1 MHLKPLLLILTLSVL
16 FGCVEKNQDQT
27 SSDEFM
33 KLWYDEPALIWEEA
47 LPVGNGRLGAMVYGD
62 PHHESIQLNEETVWA
77 GEPGN
82 NIMADIKEHVPEIR
96 RLIFEGKHTQAQQLA
111 STYLPW
117 DTDLNTNYGMSYQTV
132 GNLQLSFF
140 DTSEAVNY
148 YRDLN
153 IANAVANVEYEQ
165 NGVRFSR
172 EVLSS
177 FEDDVIAI
185 KMTAGQPGALSFELG
200 INSPH
205 EKQTLSVSDNE
216 LHFSGT
222 SSDMENKTGKVNFHS
237 IIKPKVE
244 GGELISTDSS
254 LVIRDAD
261 EVTIFVSIGT
271 NFKHY
276 DDISGNAE
284 QVAENILD
292 ETWDKDYASIKQEHF
307 AAYKKYYDR
316 VQLDLGITESAQKT
330 TDVRLDEFKG
340 GNDPQLAALYFQ
352 FGRYL
357 LISSSQPGTQP
368 ANLQG
373 IWNKDLY
380 PAWDSKYTININA
393 EMNYWPAE
401 VTNLSEMHEPLF
413 DLIEDI
419 SETGK
424 ETAREIYDAR
434 GWVAHH
440 NTDIW
445 RITGVVDGA
454 FFGLWPSGGAWLT
467 QHLWYHYMYTRDQ
480 QFLEEVYPILKGA
493 SLFYKDILIEEPE
506 HGWLVICPSKSP
518 ENAHREGTTIACGTT
533 MDNQLVYDVFSNVM
547 KASEILGKD
556 EVYADS
562 LAELRTQLA
571 PMQIG
576 SWGQLQEWMYDWDRP
591 DDIHRHVS
599 HLYGVMPSNHISPFR
614 TPELFSAAKTSL
626 NARGDES
633 TGWSMGWK
641 INLWA
646 RFLDGNRAY
655 KLIQDQLSPS
665 IQPDGSQVGGT
676 YPNLFDAHPPFQI
689 DGNFGYTSGVAEM
702 LVQSHDGAVYL
713 LPALPDAWKTG
724 SVKGL
729 KARGGFEVDLSWENG
744 SLNRAEIWSELGGNL
759 RIRSHLP
766 LDAEGMSEAE
776 GENGN
781 PFFATPD
788 IKTPL
793 IHTKDSVEAPSL
805 PKIYEYDISTQKG
818 QTVVVHP
825 E

>member
-1 MHLKPLLLILTLSVL
+1 MHIRPILFILGLSAL
-16 FGCVEKNQDQT
+16 FGCVEKDQQQT
-27 SSDEFM
+27 SLDEFM
-33 KLWYDEPALIWEEA
+33 KLWYDEPAVIWEEA

-62 PHHESIQLNEETVWA
+62 PHLETIQLNEETVWA

-82 NIMADIKEHVPEIR
+82 NIMADIKEYFPEIR

-111 STYLPW
+111 SAYLPW
-117 DTDLNTNYGMSYQTV
+117 DTDLDANYGMSYQTV
-132 GNLQLSFF
+132 GNLEISFF
-140 DTSEAVNY
+140 DTSEVVNY
-148 YRDLN
+148 YRDLD
-153 IANAVANVEYEQ
+153 IANAVASVEYQQ
-165 NGVRFSR
+165 NGVRYNR
-172 EVLSS
+172 EIISS

-185 KMTAGQPGALSFELG
+185 EMTADQPGALSFELG
-200 INSPH
+200 MNSPH
-205 EKQTLSVSDNE
+205 EKQNLSVDENT

-222 SSDMENKTGKVNFHS
+222 SSDMENKTGKVQFS
-237 IIKPKVE
+237 TLIKPKLE
-244 GGELISTDSS
+244 GGELTSTDSS
-254 LVIRDAD
+254 LVIRNAD
-261 EVTIFVSIGT
+261 QVTIYVSIGT

-276 DDISGNAE
+276 DDISGDAE
-284 QVAENILD
+284 QVAATFLNEA
-292 ETWDKDYASIKQEHF
+292 WDKDYDSIKKAHIE
-307 AAYKKYYDR
+307 AYRKYYDR
-316 VQLDLGITESAQKT
+316 VQLDLGVTESTQKT
-330 TDVRLDEFKG
+330 TDVRLEEFKG

-373 IWNKDLY
+373 IWNKDLF

-413 DLIEDI
+413 DLIKDI
-419 SETGK
+419 SETG
-424 ETAREIYDAR
+424 EEPAREIYGAR

-454 FFGLWPSGGAWLT
+454 FYGLWPSGGAWLT
-467 QHLWYHYMYTRDQ
+467 QHLWYHYVYTGDQ
-480 QFLEEVYPILKGA
+480 EFLEEVYPILKGA
-493 SLFYKDILIEEPE
+493 SLFYKDILMEEPG

-533 MDNQLVYDVFSNVM
+533 MDNQLVFDVFSNVM

-556 EVYADS
+556 EMYADS
-562 LAELRTQLA
+562 LAELRSQLA

-599 HLYGVMPSNHISPFR
+599 HLYGVMPSNHISANR

-702 LVQSHDGAVYL
+702 LMQSHDGAVHL
-713 LPALPDAWKTG
+713 LPALPDVWETG

-744 SLNRAEIWSELGGNL
+744 VLTRAEIRSELGGNL
-759 RIRSHLP
+759 RIRSHVP
-766 LDAEGMSEAE
+766 LEGDRITEAE
-776 GENGN
+776 GENEN

-788 IKTPL
+788 IKQPL
-793 IHTKDSVEAPSL
+793 IHLENGGEEPSL
-805 PKIYEYDISTQKG
+805 HKTYVYDIPTRKG
-818 QTVVVHP
+818 QIVIVHSK
-825 E
+825 